1 MVYLAVVLEK
11 AHIIDS
17 GLDPQNQAELVVQL
31 NRNWSHRMLDPRPF
45 DANVETVPHF
55 AFELGAEF
63 AAENRCDVV
72 GLDGVNSGA
81 RQVLVHSLQVRLFAE
96 NDIGGVLALVCAP
109 VISSRE
115 IAINRT
121 VPARELVQLS
131 VDTFG
136 CPSIGDPLGAWPVR
150 DLNKGVVDE
159 PIFDSLLTDSTGLP
173 VMAVAVDLQPAG

>member
-1 MVYLAVVLEK
+1 
-11 AHIIDS
+11 
-17 GLDPQNQAELVVQL
+17 
-31 NRNWSHRMLDPRPF
+31 MLDPHSF
-45 DANVETVPHF
+45 YANVEAVPHF
-55 AFELGAEF
+55 AFELRAEL
-63 AAENRCDVV
+63 AAEKGCDVV

-81 RQVLVHSLQVRLFAE
+81 HQVLVYGLQVRLLAE

-109 VISSRE
+109 VISSCE

-150 DLNKGVVDE
+150 DFDKGVVDE
-159 PIFDSLLTDSTGLP
+159 PIFDTLLTQLTGQP
-173 VMAVAVDLQPAG
+173 VVAVEVDLQPAG